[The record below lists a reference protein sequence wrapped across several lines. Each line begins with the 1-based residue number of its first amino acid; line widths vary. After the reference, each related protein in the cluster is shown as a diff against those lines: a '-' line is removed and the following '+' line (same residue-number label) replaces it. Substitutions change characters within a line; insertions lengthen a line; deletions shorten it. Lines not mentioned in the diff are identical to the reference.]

1 MLPSTPFS
9 TPFFGLPRFPKVTAC
24 AVLPAPPVEMKR
36 WRGNTRLSAPG
47 GCDGHHEMS
56 DLGAAGE
63 PVHSGGASVES
74 VWPHQRSEWSALA
87 CTEKIMSKT
96 YTGHLSQK
104 RLYTMFHAT
113 NRTKLG
119 RQVNKFLKKH
129 PGGRFE
135 SPPVVIRDAA
145 VPVSPAPERLN
156 AFIRA
161 VFASIW
167 RRVVSSV
174 WPRTC

>member
-1 MLPSTPFS
+1 M
-9 TPFFGLPRFPKVTAC
+9 
-24 AVLPAPPVEMKR
+24 
-36 WRGNTRLSAPG
+36 
-47 GCDGHHEMS
+47 
-56 DLGAAGE
+56 
-63 PVHSGGASVES
+63 
-74 VWPHQRSEWSALA
+74 
-87 CTEKIMSKT
+87 EKMMSKT
-96 YTGHLSQK
+96 YTGHLSLK
-104 RLYTMFHAT
+104 RLNAMFHAT

-119 RQVNKFLKKH
+119 TKLGRHVNKFLKKH
-129 PGGRFE
+129 PSGRFE

>member
-24 AVLPAPPVEMKR
+24 AVLPAPPVERKR
-36 WRGNTRLSAPG
+36 WLGNTRLSAPG
-47 GCDGHHEMS
+47 GCGGHHHMAE
-56 DLGAAGE
+56 LGAAGE
-63 PVHSGGASVES
+63 PGRKRGGSLQLG
-74 VWPHQRSEWSALA
+74 WPCQPSKRYARA

-96 YTGHLSQK
+96 YTGHLSRK
-104 RLYTMFHAT
+104 RRYANFHAT

-135 SPPVVIRDAA
+135 SPPVVIRH
-145 VPVSPAPERLN
+145 
-156 AFIRA
+156 
-161 VFASIW
+161 
-167 RRVVSSV
+167 
-174 WPRTC
+174 

>member
-1 MLPSTPFS
+1 M
-9 TPFFGLPRFPKVTAC
+9 
-24 AVLPAPPVEMKR
+24 
-36 WRGNTRLSAPG
+36 
-47 GCDGHHEMS
+47 
-56 DLGAAGE
+56 
-63 PVHSGGASVES
+63 
-74 VWPHQRSEWSALA
+74 
-87 CTEKIMSKT
+87 EKIMGKT

-104 RLYTMFHAT
+104 RLNAMFYAT

-135 SPPVVIRDAA
+135 SPLVVIRDAA